1 MLRNERS
8 ETYVEIRNTVTLI
21 EKGQIIDLAFL
32 LGFNFNFNGSFNIL
46 IIVPDAV
53 L

>member
-8 ETYVEIRNTVTLI
+8 ETYVKIKINVI
-21 EKGQIIDLAFL
+21 IKKGQIYDLAFL
-32 LGFNFNFNGSFNIL
+32 LGFNFNGSFNFL
-46 IIVPDAV
+46 IIALDAV